1 MAKATRNEVLTSIAN
16 TIADYRQGEIATL
29 DAEHV
34 DRWIRQFEA
43 PVQEPMLAELDHV
56 LKKTFVTRT
65 EVEQYLCG
73 LATAQKLAGDDPCDF
88 WKTVNFLNIQGGG
101 NSQREMLAMF
111 ETALQ
116 RTCGLKLRDCGL
128 DDGPYVYLDDAIFT
142 GNRIRSDLTG
152 WLESSAPATA
162 KVHVVVIAFHRGG
175 QYYAESEIHSVADAV
190 GKTVS
195 VTWWRCVEIEN
206 RKSKAAN
213 SDVLWPATVPALGAV
228 QDYVQQALRD
238 YPLILRSGN
247 SVGENAFFSS
257 GPGRNLIEQELLK
270 AGAYIRT
277 ICPHLNQ
284 YQRPLGNIVLQTL
297 GFGALLVTF
306 RNCANNCPLAFWAS
320 DPWYPLFP
328 RKTN

>member
-1 MAKATRNEVLTSIAN
+1 MAKATRNEHLTSIAN
-16 TIADYRQGEIATL
+16 TIADYRQGEIAAL

-56 LKKTFVTRT
+56 FKKTYVPRT
-65 EVEQYLCG
+65 EVKRFLCRV
-73 LATAQKLAGDDPCDF
+73 ATAKKLAGDDPCDF

-101 NSQREMLAMF
+101 NSQREMLVMF
-111 ETALQ
+111 ETVLQ
-116 RTCGLKLRDCGL
+116 STCGLKLHDCGSG
-128 DDGPYVYLDDAIFT
+128 DGPYIYLDDAIFT
-142 GNRIRSDLTG
+142 GNRIRSDLTR
-152 WLESSAPATA
+152 WIESSAPATA

-175 QYYAESEIHSVADAV
+175 QYYAASGIKSVAEAI
-190 GKTVS
+190 GKSADVK
-195 VTWWRCVEIEN
+195 WWRCVEIED
-206 RKSKAAN
+206 RKSFANN
-213 SDVLWPATVPALGAV
+213 SDVLWPATVPAHAAV

-238 YPLILRSGN
+238 YPPVLRSGN

-257 GPGRNLIEQELLK
+257 GSGRNLLEQELLK
-270 AGAYIRT
+270 SGAYIRT

-284 YQRPLGNIVLQTL
+284 YQRPLGNRVLRTL

-320 DPWYPLFP
+320 DPWYPLFQ